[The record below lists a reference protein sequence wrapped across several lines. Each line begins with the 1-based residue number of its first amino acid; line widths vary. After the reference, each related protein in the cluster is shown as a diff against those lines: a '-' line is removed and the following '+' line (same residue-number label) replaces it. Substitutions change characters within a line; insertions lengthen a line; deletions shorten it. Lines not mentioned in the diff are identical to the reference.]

1 MDSKNVKKISPERIE
16 QLKEIQ
22 DELAE
27 TQKLIQDVI
36 SGSITLSELAKAFGY
51 DEQHSSYLV
60 SRHLSPH
67 FRRKN
72 FLKPDEVLEL
82 LMDTASPYEKIAGA
96 VFMGTKTKCPKDK
109 LFIMTHTEETIMADA
124 IETMLSDL
132 EKEILSLRYGL
143 YEEYPGGLSLRK
155 IATLQNCSLERIR
168 KIEARALRKL
178 KSPELYYAIFP
189 EYQDCLIT
197 LHDLE
202 EIIRAKDF
210 VSKESKAICDL
221 CDTIR
226 SHMVLLQMG
235 GDVKHL
241 NQALADKY
249 HIKTSNDHIEDIGI
263 EYLNLSVRTYNA
275 LKRYGCDKIHDVIS
289 LNERDLT
296 CMHGLG
302 KKGKQEIMNALA
314 AYGLSPKK
322 TVKKRKPAV
331 TRTINP
337 SDSIDL
343 LDLPARSYNA
353 LKHNGCN
360 TVQDII
366 SLTEEDLMNIQ
377 GLGETSR
384 REIFWTLASC
394 GLSLKE

>member
-60 SRHLSPH
+60 SRHLSPY

-82 LMDTASPYEKIAGA
+82 LIDTATPYEKIAKA
-96 VFMGTKTKCPKDK
+96 VFLGTKNKCPKDK
-109 LFIMTHTEETIMADA
+109 LFIMTHAEEDIIADA
-124 IETMLSDL
+124 IETMLSDR
-132 EKEILSLRYGL
+132 EKEVLSIRYGL
-143 YEEYPGGLSLRK
+143 CEEYPDGLSLRE
-155 IATLQNCSLERIR
+155 IAALQNCSLERIR
-168 KIEARALRKL
+168 KIEAGALRKL
-178 KSPELYYAIFP
+178 KNPKLYYAIFP
-189 EYQDCLIT
+189 EYRNYMVT
-197 LHDLE
+197 LHDVNNP
-202 EIIRAKDF
+202 I
-210 VSKESKAICDL
+210 
-221 CDTIR
+221 
-226 SHMVLLQMG
+226 
-235 GDVKHL
+235 GDM
-241 NQALADKY
+241 
-249 HIKTSNDHIEDIGI
+249 SI
-263 EYLNLSVRTYNA
+263 EYLHLSTRSYNI
-275 LKRYGCDKIHDVIS
+275 LKKYGCNKIHDVIS

-302 KKGKQEIMNALA
+302 KSSKQEIMDALA

-322 TVKKRKPAV
+322 TVKRRKPAV

-343 LDLPARSYNA
+343 LDLPARSYNV
-353 LKHNGCN
+353 LKRNGCN
-360 TVQDII
+360 TVQDIL
-366 SLTEEDLMNIQ
+366 SLSEEDLMDMH

-384 REIFWTLASC
+384 REIFWTLASY
-394 GLSLKE
+394 GLSLRE